1 MATPSSQSLIMA
13 ADPAAIMD
21 VIADFESY
29 PKWTG
34 SIKNVTVT
42 VPGADGAPAQQ
53 VAFSMDAGLVKD
65 NYELAYTWAD
75 DGLSVSWKLVSGQMQ
90 KAQQG
95 SYVLKV
101 TPEGHRGHLHAGRR
115 PGGADDRRAPAQGR
129 AGHPG
134 HRAQGVAQ
142 ESRGR
147 MRIALH
153 TGKGGVGK
161 TTISAATAIACATGG
176 ARTLLVSTDPA
187 HSTADVLGVAVHAD
201 PTQVPGVPNL
211 WAAQVDTRG
220 RFEQSWSHIRGY
232 LVGVLAA
239 RGMAEVQAEELTV
252 LPGAE
257 EIVALLELRRL
268 AESGDFDAIIVD
280 CAPTG
285 ETLRL
290 LALPETVGF
299 YAQRLLGAPQR
310 VLRSIAASLTGLP
323 GGAPNATVRDALG
336 DLLAELMAARALLA
350 DPAITGVRLVL
361 TPERVVIAEARRL
374 FTALSLH
381 GFRVEAVTVN
391 RVLPPNVGG
400 EFLRRQ
406 REGQREAMTQV
417 EESFQDLPIRR
428 VLQIPVEPIGVQRL
442 SELATDMF
450 GDRGQRRRST
460 GEHRDADRDRGQRR
474 GRLVPPRVAAAP
486 RRARRHRAVPVGGR
500 SGGDGRRRAA
510 ADRVAVGAATLHHRG
525 GELRAGSADDRLRR
539 RSRAVAGG
547 SDAGDAGRC
556 RVTHSANRATG
567 AATGQQS
574 AAGADRRAAG
584 AGGRAA
590 ARRCRRPAQ
599 FDEGRARQPGPTAPV
614 GDPEPQTT
622 AGTTDSGTTPPPRP
636 TGAARSAARC
646 PARRARPARCAG
658 SWPCCAANDLRR
670 PHDWWMGR

>member
-1 MATPSSQSLIMA
+1 
-13 ADPAAIMD
+13 
-21 VIADFESY
+21 
-29 PKWTG
+29 
-34 SIKNVTVT
+34 
-42 VPGADGAPAQQ
+42 
-53 VAFSMDAGLVKD
+53 
-65 NYELAYTWAD
+65 
-75 DGLSVSWKLVSGQMQ
+75 
-90 KAQQG
+90 
-95 SYVLKV
+95 
-101 TPEGHRGHLHAGRR
+101 
-115 PGGADDRRAPAQGR
+115 
-129 AGHPG
+129 
-134 HRAQGVAQ
+134 
-142 ESRGR
+142 

-187 HSTADVLGVAVHAD
+187 HSIADVLGVVVPGDPVAVA
-201 PTQVPGVPNL
+201 GVPNL
-211 WAAQVDTRG
+211 WVAQVDTRG

-350 DPAITGVRLVL
+350 DPAVTGVRLVL

-391 RVLPPNVGG
+391 RVLPPHVGG

-406 REGQREAMTQV
+406 RDGQRDALTQV

-442 SELATDMF
+442 SELATEMF
-450 GDRGQRRRST
+450 GIGETAVDPLASTGTPIGIEVSGADGWYRLALPLPLAERGDIALSRSGADLVVTVGDVRRRIALPSVL
-460 GEHRDADRDRGQRR
+460 QRCTTEGASFEQ
-474 GRLVPPRVAAAP
+474 GRLMI
-486 RRARRHRAVPVGGR
+486 
-500 SGGDGRRRAA
+500 DFA
-510 ADRVAVGAATLHHRG
+510 ADPALWPAGLAQASLVGAG
-525 GELRAGSADDRLRR
+525 
-539 RSRAVAGG
+539 
-547 SDAGDAGRC
+547 
-556 RVTHSANRATG
+556 
-567 AATGQQS
+567 
-574 AAGADRRAAG
+574 
-584 AGGRAA
+584 
-590 ARRCRRPAQ
+590 
-599 FDEGRARQPGPTAPV
+599 
-614 GDPEPQTT
+614 
-622 AGTTDSGTTPPPRP
+622 
-636 TGAARSAARC
+636 
-646 PARRARPARCAG
+646 
-658 SWPCCAANDLRR
+658 
-670 PHDWWMGR
+670 